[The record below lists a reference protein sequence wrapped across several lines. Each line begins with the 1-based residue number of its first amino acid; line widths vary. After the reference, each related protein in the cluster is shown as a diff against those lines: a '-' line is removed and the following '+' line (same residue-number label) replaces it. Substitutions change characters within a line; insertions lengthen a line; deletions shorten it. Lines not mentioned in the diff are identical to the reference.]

1 LQIADAPH
9 PSPLPTEE
17 RDGVRGTL
25 ITGDLNLRLGVNMQ
39 TVLILYHSRSG
50 NTEEMARAVEQGV
63 KSEGVKVVR
72 KKVGRATLQ
81 DLLKA
86 DGIILG
92 SPTYYGTM
100 AAELKAFID
109 KSVKYHGKLEGKVGG
124 AFSSGG
130 GLGGGVETTVLDI
143 TKALLI
149 HGMVIQGD
157 PWGSHYGTVSIGKP
171 NAAAKKECKKLGE
184 KVARLV
190 KRLALA
196 S

>member
-1 LQIADAPH
+1 MP
-9 PSPLPTEE
+9 
-17 RDGVRGTL
+17 
-25 ITGDLNLRLGVNMQ
+25 

-50 NTEEMARAVEQGV
+50 NTEEMARAVEEGV

-100 AAELKAFID
+100 AAEVKAFID
-109 KSVKYHGKLEGKVGG
+109 KSVKYHGKLEGKAGG

-149 HGMVIQGD
+149 HGMVVQGD

-171 NAAAKKECKKLGE
+171 NAAAKKECKKLGG
-184 KVARLV
+184 KVARLI
-190 KRLALA
+190 KRLAPA

>member
-1 LQIADAPH
+1 M
-9 PSPLPTEE
+9 PT
-17 RDGVRGTL
+17 VV
-25 ITGDLNLRLGVNMQ
+25 IV
-39 TVLILYHSRSG
+39 YHSKTG
-50 NTEEMARAVEQGV
+50 NTEEMAKAVEEGV
-63 KSEGVKVVR
+63 KSEGVRVVR
-72 KKVGRATLQ
+72 KKIDRATLK
-81 DLLKA
+81 DLLDA

-100 AAELKAFID
+100 AGEMKAFLD
-109 KSVKYHGKLEGKVGG
+109 KSVRHHGKLEGKVGA
-124 AFSSGG
+124 AFSSCG

-143 TKALLI
+143 VKALLI
-149 HGMVIQGD
+149 HGMVVQGD

-190 KRLALA
+190 KRFGA